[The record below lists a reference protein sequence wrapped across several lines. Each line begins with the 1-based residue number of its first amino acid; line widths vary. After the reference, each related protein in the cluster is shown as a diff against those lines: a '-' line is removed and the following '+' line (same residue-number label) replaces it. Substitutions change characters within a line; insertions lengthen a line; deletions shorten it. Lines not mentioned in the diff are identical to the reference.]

1 PGRGQT
7 AQSPPPGFFKA
18 PSRHPSCPRR
28 RWAQMAQL
36 ALMLVALV
44 SVAPAVAAGAG
55 GFLAQ
60 GGLAVQDGGYCSQ
73 TSDCEPSLVCAS
85 GPAYDVCQEHDPD
98 GKQSG
103 EFCQHT
109 YECVYGLVCASGPH
123 DPNGKQSGDAC
134 KHNYECVYDLVC
146 AAGPAY
152 DVCQEHDPNGKQSA
166 AAAGAGGFLA
176 HGDPAG
182 QEGDSCSQTSDCEA
196 GLVCASGP
204 AYDVCQEHDPNGK
217 QSGDACEHDY
227 ECVYGLVCAAGPAYD
242 VCQEHDPNG
251 K

>member
-85 GPAYDVCQEHDPD
+85 GPAYDV
-98 GKQSG
+98 S
-103 EFCQHT
+103 
-109 YECVYGLVCASGPH
+109 
-123 DPNGKQSGDAC
+123 
-134 KHNYECVYDLVC
+134 
-146 AAGPAY
+146 Y

>member
-1 PGRGQT
+1 
-7 AQSPPPGFFKA
+7 
-18 PSRHPSCPRR
+18 
-28 RWAQMAQL
+28 MAQL

-109 YECVYGLVCASGPH
+109 YECVYGLVCAS
-123 DPNGKQSGDAC
+123 
-134 KHNYECVYDLVC
+134 
-146 AAGPAY
+146 GPAY